1 MPHAEIAPRMVTGF
15 WKKIFESPRATRVTK
30 RTTVPA
36 WICAM
41 HFLSLPHPARM
52 NPELTRLLHRMGE
65 GSAEA
70 GDELVRAVYA
80 ELRRMAQT
88 RLASEGAPTLQ
99 ATELV
104 HEAWLRMGGS
114 TAPDDGWE
122 NRRHFFGAAAES
134 MRRILVDRARARSSQ
149 KRGGHAPRLS
159 LDSAAEF
166 PSADT
171 FDPDLLVALDAALTE
186 LEMENASAARVVK
199 LRFFAGL
206 TVPESAALLGVDER
220 TVIRKW
226 KFAQAWLYQRL
237 SQPAPH

>member
-1 MPHAEIAPRMVTGF
+1 
-15 WKKIFESPRATRVTK
+15 
-30 RTTVPA
+30 
-36 WICAM
+36 
-41 HFLSLPHPARM
+41 M
-52 NPELTRLLHRMGE
+52 NPELTCLLHRMNE

-70 GDELVRAVYA
+70 GDELLRTVYA

-88 RLASEGAPTLQ
+88 RLTSEGAPTLQ

-104 HEAWLRMGGS
+104 HEAWMRMGGS

-134 MRRILVDRARARSSQ
+134 MRRILVDRARARSSA
-149 KRGGHAPRLS
+149 KRGGHAVRLP
-159 LDSAAEF
+159 LDSATEF
-166 PSADT
+166 PAAEA

-186 LEMENASAARVVK
+186 LELDNAGAAHVVK

-206 TVPESAALLGVDER
+206 TVPETAALVGVDER

-237 SQPAPH
+237 SGSPC

>member
-1 MPHAEIAPRMVTGF
+1 
-15 WKKIFESPRATRVTK
+15 
-30 RTTVPA
+30 
-36 WICAM
+36 M
-41 HFLSLPHPARM
+41 HFIPFPHPARM
-52 NPELTRLLHRMGE
+52 NPELTRLLHRMSD
-65 GSAEA
+65 GSTDA
-70 GDELVRAVYA
+70 GDDLLRTVYA
-80 ELRRMAQT
+80 ELRRMAQS
-88 RLASEGAPTLQ
+88 RLSAEGTPTLQ

-114 TAPDDGWE
+114 TAPDEGWE

-149 KRGGHAPRLS
+149 KRGGQVTRLPLES
-159 LDSAAEF
+159 VSEF
-166 PSADT
+166 STADT

-186 LEMENASAARVVK
+186 LETENASAARVVK

-206 TVPESAALLGVDER
+206 TVPETAALLAVDER

-237 SQPAPH
+237 TETA

>member
-1 MPHAEIAPRMVTGF
+1 
-15 WKKIFESPRATRVTK
+15 
-30 RTTVPA
+30 
-36 WICAM
+36 
-41 HFLSLPHPARM
+41 M
-52 NPELTRLLHRMGE
+52 NPELTRLLHRMSD
-65 GSAEA
+65 GSTDA
-70 GDELVRAVYA
+70 GDDLLRTVYA
-80 ELRRMAQT
+80 ELRRMAQS
-88 RLASEGAPTLQ
+88 RLSAEGTPTLQ

-114 TAPDDGWE
+114 TAPDEGWE

-149 KRGGHAPRLS
+149 KRGGQVTRLPLES
-159 LDSAAEF
+159 VSEF
-166 PSADT
+166 STADT

-186 LEMENASAARVVK
+186 LETENASAARVVK

-206 TVPESAALLGVDER
+206 TVPETAALLAVDER

-237 SQPAPH
+237 TETA